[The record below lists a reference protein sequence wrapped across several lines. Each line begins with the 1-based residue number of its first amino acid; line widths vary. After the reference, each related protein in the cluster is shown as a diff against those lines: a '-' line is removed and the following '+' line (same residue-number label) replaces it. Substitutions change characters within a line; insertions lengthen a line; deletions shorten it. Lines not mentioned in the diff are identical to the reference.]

1 MARTLRALAAGGL
14 AVALTTASAGCWYQP
29 GQGPNRAA
37 HNAFETEIGVGNVD
51 DLVVAWTADTDGSN
65 VGDPV
70 VSNAGVHVGD
80 SAESWYGF
88 AVGTGA
94 RLWTHHVEN
103 PGIPLALGPAISDG
117 NRVLV
122 SSGIGNLGG
131 HYSSSWLQAGTG
143 VNLGAG
149 GASGLVDSIRGTRS
163 AWRHVGF
170 GSGTPVATSLSI
182 VDSADPSFGW
192 SRPIYVNSGIGG
204 PAAPP
209 VTLGTAA
216 VYQAGVG
223 FNSVGTPNPVA
234 GNGGGAWA
242 LTDPA
247 GCEPAAPSL
256 ACPTW
261 TFPISGTSATVPVL
275 NDDETLLFTVNN
287 AGTVFAVS
295 TNGGFLQWSA
305 TLGSA
310 STGTPALADG
320 VLYVPTAAGVF
331 ALDAEG
337 CGGASCGPLWRAT
350 DGAAGG
356 GATRQ
361 PAVAN
366 GVLYAAWG
374 DGSVRAFDTADC
386 GADTCG
392 SLWAS
397 SPIGSPITGAPAVT
411 GGQLYVGTQDGRVV
425 AYGLD

>member
-1 MARTLRALAAGGL
+1 M
-14 AVALTTASAGCWYQP
+14 AVALASALTGCWYQP

-37 HNAFETEIGVGNVD
+37 HNAFETRIGVGNVE
-51 DLVVAWTADTDGSN
+51 DLAVQWTADTDGAD

-70 VSNAGVHVGD
+70 VSNAGVHVVD

-88 AVGTGA
+88 GIGTGE

-117 NRVLV
+117 TRVLV

-131 HYSSSWLQAGTG
+131 HYSASWLDAATG
-143 VNLGAG
+143 VNLGG
-149 GASGLVDSIRGTRS
+149 GNSFGLVDSIRGTRS

-170 GSGTPVATSLSI
+170 GSGTPVATSLR
-182 VDSADPSFGW
+182 VTDSADPTFGW

-209 VTLGTAA
+209 VTLGSDA

-223 FNSVGTPNPVA
+223 FNSVGTPNPVS
-234 GNGGGAWA
+234 GNGVRAWP

-261 TFPISGTSATVPVL
+261 TLPISGTGATVPVL
-275 NDDETLLFTVNN
+275 NDDETVLYTVNDQ
-287 AGTVFAVS
+287 GTVVAVG
-295 TNGGFLQWSA
+295 TGGGDLQWSA

-320 VLYVPTAAGVF
+320 VLYVPTAAGLF

-337 CGGASCGPLWRAT
+337 CGGVSCGPLWRGT
-350 DGAAGG
+350 DSGVTG

-366 GVLYAAWG
+366 GVVYAAWG
-374 DGSVRAFDTADC
+374 DGSVRAFDAAGC
-386 GADTCG
+386 GGTTCG
-392 SLWAS
+392 SLWS
-397 SPIGSPITGAPAVT
+397 SLIGSPVTGAPAVS